1 MAAIPTVMWIMVIM
15 LFVSSLCARGHQ
27 VTILAR
33 TYTHAQSQH
42 APTFIT
48 CTIDTRS
55 LANCSR
61 DPDAVAEPIAEHVE
75 VIIDVVADEH
85 EPAENA
91 TTHHSRKYK

>member
-1 MAAIPTVMWIMVIM
+1 MMAIM
-15 LFVSSLCARGHQ
+15 LFVSSLWARGQ
-27 VTILAR
+27 KVTILAR

-42 APTFIT
+42 APTFIR

-75 VIIDVVADEH
+75 VVIDVVAEEH
-85 EPAENA
+85 EP
-91 TTHHSRKYK
+91 